1 MKKVILI
8 SFVIFVILVPLS
20 VFLAFDGA
28 FDKKYSRE
36 ELTQNFVEHEK
47 AFSDVEDF
55 FWRRLPKGA
64 DFSVLFG
71 LGRGGRVNFY
81 LYPNVVDPANKVV
94 GGNNLEVGSQELDSV
109 LLKLGWTNEIVR
121 ALREKLGKTN
131 CDWIRTLDGR
141 DDRVEIYPSQSGWGS
156 FTYFIYRMPLT
167 DSLVK
172 IYGKPIGNSGFG
184 KRVVLNYSAAL

>member
-1 MKKVILI
+1 MKKMLLI
-8 SFVIFVILVPLS
+8 SFVVFIILVPIS

-36 ELTQNFVEHEK
+36 ELTQNFVAHEN

-55 FWRRLPKGA
+55 FWRRLLKGA
-64 DFSVLFG
+64 DFSVSFG
-71 LGRGGRVNFY
+71 LGRRGRVNLY

-94 GGNNLEVGSQELDSV
+94 GGNNLEIGSQELDSV

-121 ALREKLGKTN
+121 ALREKLAKTN

-141 DDRVEIYPSQSGWGS
+141 DDRIEIYPSQSGWGVVHVFYIS
-156 FTYFIYRMPLT
+156 DTYF
-167 DSLVK
+167 
-172 IYGKPIGNSGFG
+172 G
-184 KRVVLNYSAAL
+184 

>member
-55 FWRRLPKGA
+55 F
-64 DFSVLFG
+64 
-71 LGRGGRVNFY
+71 
-81 LYPNVVDPANKVV
+81 
-94 GGNNLEVGSQELDSV
+94 
-109 LLKLGWTNEIVR
+109 
-121 ALREKLGKTN
+121 
-131 CDWIRTLDGR
+131 
-141 DDRVEIYPSQSGWGS
+141 
-156 FTYFIYRMPLT
+156 
-167 DSLVK
+167 
-172 IYGKPIGNSGFG
+172 
-184 KRVVLNYSAAL
+184 